1 MHIAIVNNERAT
13 PSPRATGSCPACGRP
28 VIAKCGDV
36 KVHHWAHRGKTSCE
50 HGREQKTPW
59 HNAWQSQFS
68 TDWLE
73 RRDYAESGEV
83 RIADVRTE
91 RGVTIEVQ
99 HSPLCAQEIAARE
112 RFYRNLVWVVNGAR
126 VKADLLRFLRW
137 SRSAPTAW
145 RRGVYLTSGP
155 EQILPSAWVN
165 CDAPVVFDFKGKW
178 NLMEVTKPLVEPL
191 WCLLP
196 RGARK
201 MAVIVCLPR
210 ASFVRRARERSRVL
224 QAAAMIRRV
233 EKLFGTHQKAE
244 SLARQFRAAP
254 SQMTRPY
261 PTDFALG
268 RSHVRR
274 TPRMP

>member
-1 MHIAIVNNERAT
+1 MRYAIVNNVRASA
-13 PSPRATGSCPACGRP
+13 SPGETGTCPACSKP
-28 VIAKCGDV
+28 VIAKCGD
-36 KVHHWAHRGKTSCE
+36 KRVHHWAHRGRRSCDQWWE
-50 HGREQKTPW
+50 ARTPW
-59 HNAWQSQFS
+59 HCAWQDRFPKEWQEFVKF
-68 TDWLE
+68 
-73 RRDYAESGEV
+73 AETGEKH
-83 RIADVRTE
+83 IADVHTDL
-91 RGVTIEVQ
+91 GLTVEVQ
-99 HSPLCAQEIAARE
+99 HSPLRPEEIAARE
-112 RFYRNLVWVVNGAR
+112 RFYRNMVWVVNGAR
-126 VKADLLRFLRW
+126 VHRDLQRFLRW

-145 RRGVYLTSGP
+145 RMGVYLTSGP

-178 NLMEVTKPLVEPL
+178 KLMDVTKPLVEPL

-201 MAVIVCLPR
+201 MAAIVCLPR